1 MKTIAIV
8 EDEQDIAELIL
19 INLQK
24 AGFKASTFHDGESL
38 FSFLSRNQIP
48 GLILLD
54 IMLPDMDGLEICRL
68 LKKNPDFSSIPIIF
82 LTAKGE
88 EVDKIVGLEL
98 GADDYITKPF
108 SPKELVARI
117 KAVLRRRDMPDDA
130 DKKKII
136 IKNII
141 IDPGKYE
148 VFIENKKVEL
158 TLTEFKILYLLA
170 SKKEYTFT
178 REQILE
184 YLWGNEKAVIDRT
197 IDVHIKHLRGKM
209 GKYSGMIKNIR
220 GVGYRL
226 NL

>member
-8 EDEQDIAELIL
+8 EDEQDIAELIS

-24 AGFKASTFHDGESL
+24 SGFKASVFYDGASL
-38 FSFLSRNQIP
+38 FSFLAKKQIP
-48 GLILLD
+48 DLILLD

-68 LKKNPDFSSIPIIF
+68 LKKDPDFSSIPIIF

-108 SPKELVARI
+108 SPKELIARI
-117 KAVLRRRDMPDDA
+117 KAVLRRRGIEEDS
-130 DKKKII
+130 DKKKIV

-141 IDPGKYE
+141 IDPEKYE
-148 VFIENKKVEL
+148 VLIENKKIEL

-170 SKKEYTFT
+170 SKKGYTFT

-184 YLWGNEKAVIDRT
+184 YLWGSEKAVIDRT
-197 IDVHIKHLRGKM
+197 IDVHIKHLREKM
-209 GKYSGMIKNIR
+209 GKNSSIIKNIR
-220 GVGYRL
+220 GVGYKI